1 MPAPAVFRGEH
12 MSDLLDNR
20 AGDELLEEKI
30 LNSDIAYQGGFL
42 RVDSVDIELPNGH
55 LTTHEVIRHP
65 GAVAI
70 IALNERGEVL
80 LVRQYRT
87 ALERVTVEVPAGK
100 LDMGEDPLECAR
112 RELSEETGY
121 SAGRLDYLA
130 PIAVAAGY
138 SDEIIHLYMATE
150 LSAGAAHP
158 DDDEFVVSEW
168 VPLDVLVDSVLDGRV
183 EDSKTVIAALICDAI
198 RTRV

>member
-55 LTTHEVIRHP
+55 LTTHEVVRHP

-121 SAGRLDYLA
+121 SAGRFDYLA

-168 VPLDVLVDSVLDGRV
+168 VPLDVLVDSVLDGRI